1 MEICRVNLHSDLMRE
16 KTDQKK
22 NSNSDTFH
30 AASDALKILL
40 WLGLI

>member
-16 KTDQKK
+16 TDQKK

-40 WLGLI
+40 WLGLT